1 MTKGS
6 EAFVHYVLD
15 ALKSVGALQAGRFFG
30 GVGISDGHVQ
40 FAMIMGNSVYCVVDD
55 RTRPLYEA
63 CGMSPFSYMTKK
75 GRVQVRKYY
84 ELPEDILSDA
94 DELKQW
100 VRQSIDAATQCK
112 STAKKP
118 LRV

>member
-6 EAFVHYVLD
+6 EEFVHYVLD
-15 ALKSVGALQAGRFFG
+15 ALKSVGAIQAGRFFG

-63 CGMSPFSYMTKK
+63 LGMQPFSYTTKK

-84 ELPEDILSDA
+84 ELPEDVLSDSG
-94 DELKQW
+94 ELKQW
-100 VRQSIDAATQCK
+100 IRQSIDAATRCQ
-112 STAKKP
+112 STSKKP
-118 LRV
+118 SRI